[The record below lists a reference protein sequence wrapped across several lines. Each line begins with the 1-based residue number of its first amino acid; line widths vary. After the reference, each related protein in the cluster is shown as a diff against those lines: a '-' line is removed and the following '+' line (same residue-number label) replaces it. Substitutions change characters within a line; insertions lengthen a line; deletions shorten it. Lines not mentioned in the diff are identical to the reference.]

1 MSNFLLKQTVFRRD
15 CKLFA
20 YYAGVTMQSSMQLA
34 EALYKWWCATYISC
48 HDSLQ
53 IVFITF
59 SRCWALERSL
69 NFIYM
74 HNRL

>member
-53 IVFITF
+53 I
-59 SRCWALERSL
+59 
-69 NFIYM
+69 
-74 HNRL
+74 